1 MSIIDFI
8 KGLFGGEP
16 NEEVD
21 QGSDVV
27 EEESVN
33 SDNSIDKNPT
43 MENVAR
49 FVIQKGTCKG
59 ADIQRYFQIGYNQSG
74 RLMSQLQQ
82 KGIID
87 NNYNVLVD
95 ANISYQE
102 LAQLLSKETPKTV
115 DYHSVSSAS
124 GFEVKVITSSPT
136 DIDSSI
142 KSYIPELSK
151 YECYVV
157 FDTET
162 SGLSPQQGHE
172 ILQIGAVKYN
182 TRTGETIDTRNI
194 YIKPSPNCV
203 IEPAALRVNGIDIEK
218 LKQTGV
224 SKGEAINTFIEF
236 IGSYPLFAY
245 NAPFDMRFLKSTCEM
260 VNVPLPTNPVCDVL
274 AMVRKLSLPTEN
286 NKLGTISEHFGF
298 TGGCYHEAIK
308 DCDATNLVLR
318 KIYFNEEGKPVGKS
332 VDDIHSNL
340 YKNGVKLEPYIE
352 QNMLELDVYSRLT
365 GEFLF
370 TKTIRQCAEKG
381 IYVSYNTVKNLEETL
396 WTTDYGIRLHEESIG
411 KLEPDIYYGKRAIDV
426 YSRTTG
432 EFLFTK
438 TLEEC
443 AGLASSLSQKKIAN
457 ATLEKSWLG
466 EYGFRAHEEEPQSKI
481 ERDYT
486 YGKRL
491 IDCYSKEGDFLKRY
505 ESISDIVTEL
515 GFAGDSPIKTMLRQ
529 DKITYNLNGYI
540 FIYATSEQPIL
551 EIDSAP
557 LTKEA
562 KRPIYVF
569 DIDGNYLDVFLK
581 ITDCTTAYGLQ
592 AEGVR
597 RCLSAGKP
605 QYNGYIFR
613 YSNTPLSE
621 EELAAARDNYAYR
634 ETSKVTN

>member
-1 MSIIDFI
+1 MSIIDYI
-8 KGLFGGEP
+8 KGLFGGKPKEDA
-16 NEEVD
+16 N
-21 QGSDVV
+21 QSANVV
-27 EEESVN
+27 EDKSANSVCFV
-33 SDNSIDKNPT
+33 DNTPSL
-43 MENVAR
+43 ENVAR
-49 FVIQKGTCKG
+49 FVIQKGICKG
-59 ADIQRYFQIGYNQSG
+59 ADIQRYFQIGYRLSG
-74 RLMSQLQQ
+74 SLMSQLQQ
-82 KGIID
+82 KGVLD

-95 ANISYQE
+95 ANISDQE
-102 LAQLLSKETPKTV
+102 LAQLLSKEIPETL
-115 DYHSVSSAS
+115 DCHSASSAF
-124 GFEVKVITSSPT
+124 GFELKVISSSPT
-136 DIDSSI
+136 EIESSI
-142 KSYIPELSK
+142 KPYIPGLSK
-151 YECYVV
+151 YESYVV

-182 TRTGETIDTRNI
+182 TRTGETIDTRSI

-203 IEPAALRVNGIDIEK
+203 IEPSALRVNGIDIEN

-224 SKGEAINTFIEF
+224 SKSQAINTFIDF
-236 IGSYPLFAY
+236 IGTCPLFVY

-260 VNVPLPTNPVCDVL
+260 VNIPLPTNPVCDVL
-274 AMVRKLSLPTEN
+274 AMVKRLALPTEN
-286 NKLGTISEHFGF
+286 DKLGTISAHFGYK
-298 TGGCYHEAIK
+298 GGNFHEAIK
-308 DCDATNLVLR
+308 DCDATNFVLR
-318 KIYFNEEGKPVGKS
+318 KIFFDERGNVVGNA
-332 VDDIHSNL
+332 VDEIHSNL
-340 YKNGVKLEPYIE
+340 HREGITLEPYIE
-352 QNMLELDVYSRLT
+352 QAMLELDVYSRLT

-381 IYVSYNTVKNLEETL
+381 IYVSYSTVKDLDETL
-396 WTTDYGIRLHEESIG
+396 WTTDYGIRLHEDTTR
-411 KLEPDIYYGKRAIDV
+411 KLEPDIYYAKRIIDV

-443 AGLASSLSQKKIAN
+443 AALSSSLTQKKIAN
-457 ATLEKSWLG
+457 ATQEKSWLG
-466 EYGFRAHEEEPQSKI
+466 EYGFRAHQKEPLDRI
-481 ERDYT
+481 ERDFT

-491 IDCYSKEGDFLKRY
+491 IDCYSKEGDFMKRY

-540 FIYATSEQPIL
+540 FIYATSEQPIQKI
-551 EIDSAP
+551 EGAP

-569 DIDGNYLDVFLK
+569 DLDGNYLNVFLK
-581 ITDCTTAYGLQ
+581 ITDCTATYGLQ

-597 RCLSAGKP
+597 RCLSSGKP

-621 EELAAARDNYAYR
+621 EELAAAKENYAYR
-634 ETSKVTN
+634 ETSKVEN

>member
-1 MSIIDFI
+1 MSILDFL

-16 NEEVD
+16 NEEAG
-21 QGSDVV
+21 QNANVV
-27 EEESVN
+27 EDKSVN
-33 SDNSIDKNPT
+33 SDVCVDNAPT
-43 MENVAR
+43 IENVAR
-49 FVIQKGTCKG
+49 FIIQKGVCKG
-59 ADIQRYFQIGYNQSG
+59 SDIQRYFQIGYKQSG
-74 RLMSQLQQ
+74 SFMSQLQQ
-82 KGIID
+82 KGILD

-95 ANISYQE
+95 TNISDQE
-102 LAQLLSKETPKTV
+102 LAQLLSKETPEAE
-115 DYHSVSSAS
+115 DSHHVSSAS
-124 GFEVKVITSSPT
+124 GFEIKIITSSSV
-136 DIDSSI
+136 DIESSI
-142 KSYIPELSK
+142 KSYIPGLSK

-182 TRTGETIDTRNI
+182 TRTGETVDSRSI

-224 SKGEAINTFIEF
+224 SKVEAINTFIEF
-236 IGSYPLFAY
+236 VGSYPLFAY

-260 VNVPLPTNPVCDVL
+260 ANVPMPTNPVCDVL

-298 TGGCYHEAIK
+298 TGGSYHEAIK
-308 DCDATNLVLR
+308 DCDATNFVLR

-332 VDDIHSNL
+332 VEDIHLNL
-340 YKNGVKLEPYIE
+340 HKGGVTLEPYIE

-381 IYVSYNTVKNLEETL
+381 IYVSYNTVKDLEGTL

-411 KLEPDIYYGKRAIDV
+411 KLEPDIYYGKRVVDV

-457 ATLEKSWLG
+457 ATVEKSWLG
-466 EYGFRAHEEEPQSKI
+466 EYGFRAHEEEPQTNI
-481 ERDYT
+481 ERDFT

-540 FIYATSEQPIL
+540 FIYATTEQPIQKI
-551 EIDSAP
+551 EGAP

-569 DIDGNYLDVFLK
+569 DLDGNFLNVHLK
-581 ITDCTTAYGLQ
+581 ITECTAAYGLQ

-621 EELAAARDNYAYR
+621 EELAAAKENYAYR
-634 ETSKVTN
+634 ETSKVTD

>member
-1 MSIIDFI
+1 MSIINFI

-16 NEEVD
+16 NEETD
-21 QGSDVV
+21 QNANVV
-27 EEESVN
+27 EDKSANSVCFV
-33 SDNSIDKNPT
+33 DNTPSL
-43 MENVAR
+43 ENVAR
-49 FVIQKGTCKG
+49 FVIQKGICKG
-59 ADIQRYFQIGYNQSG
+59 ADIQRYFQIGYRLSG
-74 RLMSQLQQ
+74 SLMSQLQQ
-82 KGIID
+82 KGVLD
-87 NNYNVLVD
+87 NDYNVLVD
-95 ANISYQE
+95 ANISDQE
-102 LAQLLSKETPKTV
+102 LAQLLSKEIPETL
-115 DYHSVSSAS
+115 DCHSASSAF
-124 GFEVKVITSSPT
+124 GFELKVNSSSPAE
-136 DIDSSI
+136 IESSI
-142 KSYIPELSK
+142 KPYIPGLSK
-151 YECYVV
+151 YESYVV

-182 TRTGETIDTRNI
+182 TRTGETIDTRSI

-203 IEPAALRVNGIDIEK
+203 IEPSALRVNGIDIEN

-224 SKGEAINTFIEF
+224 SKSQAINTFIDF
-236 IGSYPLFAY
+236 VGTCPLFAY

-260 VNVPLPTNPVCDVL
+260 VNIPLPTNPVCDVL
-274 AMVRKLSLPTEN
+274 AMVRKLALPTEN
-286 NKLGTISEHFGF
+286 KKLGTISEHFGF
-298 TGGCYHEAIK
+298 EGGCFHEAIK
-308 DCDATNLVLR
+308 DCDATNFVIR
-318 KIYFNEEGKPVGKS
+318 QIYFNNEGKPIGKS

-340 YKNGVKLEPYIE
+340 YRNGVKLEPYIE

-381 IYVSYNTVKNLEETL
+381 IYVSYSTVKDLEETL
-396 WTTDYGIRLHEESIG
+396 WTTDYGIRLHEDSIG
-411 KLEPDIYYGKRAIDV
+411 KIEPDIYYGKRLIDV

-443 AGLASSLSQKKIAN
+443 AGLASSLTQKKIAN

-466 EYGFRAHEEEPQSKI
+466 EYGFRAHEEEPQTKI
-481 ERDYT
+481 DRDFT

-491 IDCYSKEGDFLKRY
+491 IDCYSKDGDFLKRY

-540 FIYATSEQPIL
+540 FIYATTEQPIQKI
-551 EIDSAP
+551 EGAP

-569 DIDGNYLDVFLK
+569 DIDGNYLNVFLK
-581 ITDCTTAYGLQ
+581 ITECTAAYGIQ
-592 AEGVR
+592 ADGVR

-621 EELAAARDNYAYR
+621 EELAAARENYAYR
-634 ETSKVTN
+634 ETSKVAD

>member
-1 MSIIDFI
+1 MSIINFI

-16 NEEVD
+16 NDETD
-21 QGSDVV
+21 QNVNVV
-27 EEESVN
+27 EDKSAN
-33 SDNSIDKNPT
+33 SDCAVDKTPT
-43 MENVAR
+43 IENVAR
-49 FVIQKGTCKG
+49 FVIQKGVCKG
-59 ADIQRYFQIGYNQSG
+59 ADIQRYFQIGYNLSG

-82 KGIID
+82 KGVLD

-95 ANISYQE
+95 ANISDQE
-102 LAQLLSKETPKTV
+102 LAQLLSKEIPETL
-115 DYHSVSSAS
+115 DCHSASSAF
-124 GFEVKVITSSPT
+124 GFELKVISSSPT
-136 DIDSSI
+136 EIESSI
-142 KSYIPELSK
+142 KPYIPGLSK
-151 YECYVV
+151 YESYVV

-162 SGLSPQQGHE
+162 SGLSPQQAHE

-182 TRTGETIDTRNI
+182 TQTGETIDTRSI
-194 YIKPSPNCV
+194 YIKPSPHCV

-218 LKQTGV
+218 LKQTGM
-224 SKGEAINTFIEF
+224 SKDEAINTFIQF
-236 IGSYPLFAY
+236 IGTCPLFAY

-260 VNVPLPTNPVCDVL
+260 VNIPLPTNPVCDVL
-274 AMVRKLSLPTEN
+274 AMVRKLALPTEN
-286 NKLGTISEHFGF
+286 KKLGTISEHFGF
-298 TGGCYHEAIK
+298 EGGCFHEAIK
-308 DCDATNLVLR
+308 DCDATNFVLR
-318 KIYFNEEGKPVGKS
+318 KIYFNSEGKPVGKS
-332 VDDIHSNL
+332 VDEIHSNL

-352 QNMLELDVYSRLT
+352 QMMLELDVYSRLT

-381 IYVSYNTVKNLEETL
+381 IYVSYSTVKDLEETL
-396 WTTDYGIRLHEESIG
+396 WTTDYGIRLHEDSIG
-411 KLEPDIYYGKRAIDV
+411 KIEPDIYYGKRLIDV

-443 AGLASSLSQKKIAN
+443 AGLASSLTQKKIAN
-457 ATLEKSWLG
+457 ATIEKSWLG
-466 EYGFRAHEEEPQSKI
+466 EYGFRAHEEEPQTKI
-481 ERDYT
+481 DRDFT

-491 IDCYSKEGDFLKRY
+491 IDCYSKDGDFLKRY

-540 FIYATSEQPIL
+540 FIFATSEQPIQKI
-551 EIDSAP
+551 EGAP
-557 LTKEA
+557 MTKEA

-569 DIDGNYLDVFLK
+569 DLDGKLLNVFLK
-581 ITDCTTAYGLQ
+581 ITECTATYNLQ

-597 RCLSAGKP
+597 RCLSSGKP

-613 YSNTPLSE
+613 YSDAPLSE
-621 EELAAARDNYAYR
+621 EELAAARENYAYR

>member
-16 NEEVD
+16 NEEAD
-21 QGSDVV
+21 QSSSVV
-27 EEESVN
+27 GDMSVN
-33 SDNSIDKNPT
+33 SDVCVDKTPT
-43 MENVAR
+43 LENVAR
-49 FVIQKGTCKG
+49 FVIQKGMCKG
-59 ADIQRYFQIGYNQSG
+59 ADIQRYFQIGYKQSG
-74 RLMSQLQQ
+74 NLMSQLQQ
-82 KGIID
+82 KGVLD
-87 NNYNVLVD
+87 SSYNVLVD
-95 ANISYQE
+95 ANIPDQE
-102 LAQLLSKETPKTV
+102 LAQLLSKETHETTDSNHV
-115 DYHSVSSAS
+115 FSAS
-124 GFEVKVITSSPT
+124 GFEVKIISSSPT
-136 DIDSSI
+136 DVESSI
-142 KSYIPELSK
+142 KPYIPGMSK
-151 YECYVV
+151 YESYAV
-157 FDTET
+157 FDPET

-224 SKGEAINTFIEF
+224 SKSEAINTFIEF

-298 TGGCYHEAIK
+298 AGGCYHEAIK
-308 DCDATNLVLR
+308 DCDATNFVLR
-318 KIYFNEEGKPVGKS
+318 KIYFNEEGKPIGKS
-332 VDDIHSNL
+332 VEDIHLNL
-340 YKNGVKLEPYIE
+340 HKGGVTLEPYIE

-381 IYVSYNTVKNLEETL
+381 IYVSYNTVKDLEETL
-396 WTTDYGIRLHEESIG
+396 WTTDYGIRLHEDSIR

-466 EYGFRAHEEEPQSKI
+466 EYGFRVHEEEPQTKI
-481 ERDYT
+481 ERDFT
-486 YGKRL
+486 FGKRL
-491 IDCYSKEGDFLKRY
+491 IDCYSKDGDFLKRY
-505 ESISDIVTEL
+505 ESISDIITEL

-540 FIYATSEQPIL
+540 FIYATTEQPIQKI
-551 EIDSAP
+551 EGAP

-569 DIDGNYLDVFLK
+569 DIDGNYLNVFLK
-581 ITDCTTAYGLQ
+581 ITDCTSAYGLQ

-613 YSNTPLSE
+613 YSNAPLSE
-621 EELAAARDNYAYR
+621 EELAAAKENYAYR
-634 ETSKVTN
+634 ETSKVSN

>member
-8 KGLFGGEP
+8 KGLFGGDS
-16 NEEVD
+16 NEKTN
-21 QGSDVV
+21 QNANVV
-27 EEESVN
+27 E
-33 SDNSIDKNPT
+33 DKSANTYCPVGNT
-43 MENVAR
+43 PSLENVAR
-49 FVIQKGTCKG
+49 FVIQKGICKG
-59 ADIQRYFQIGYNQSG
+59 ADIQRHFQIGYKLSG
-74 RLMSQLQQ
+74 SLMSQLQQ

-87 NNYNVLVD
+87 NALNVLVN
-95 ANISYQE
+95 ANISESE
-102 LAQLLSKETPKTV
+102 LSQLLSNDTHETE
-115 DYHSVSSAS
+115 DLCHVSPAS
-124 GFEVKVITSSPT
+124 GFEIKIISSSPT
-136 DIDSSI
+136 DIETPI
-142 KSYIPELSK
+142 ESYIPDLSK
-151 YECYVV
+151 YEYYVV

-172 ILQIGAVKYN
+172 ILQIGAVKYS
-182 TRTGETIDTRNI
+182 TQTGEVIDTRSI
-194 YIKPSPNCV
+194 YIKPSPQCV
-203 IEPAALRVNGIDIEK
+203 IEPTALRVNGIDIEK
-218 LKQTGV
+218 LKQTGA
-224 SKGEAINTFIEF
+224 SKKEGINAFMEF
-236 IGSYPLFAY
+236 IGTCPLFAY
-245 NAPFDMRFLKSTCEM
+245 NALFDMRFLKSTCEM
-260 VNVPLPTNPVCDVL
+260 VNIPLPTNPVCDVL
-274 AMVRKLSLPTEN
+274 AMVRKLALPTEN
-286 NKLGTISEHFGF
+286 KKLGTISEHFGF
-298 TGGCYHEAIK
+298 ERGCFHEAIK
-308 DCDATNLVLR
+308 DCDATNFVLR
-318 KIYFNEEGKPVGKS
+318 KIYFNSEGKPVGKS
-332 VDDIHSNL
+332 VDEIHSNL

-381 IYVSYNTVKNLEETL
+381 IYVSYSTVKDLEETL
-396 WTTDYGIRLHEESIG
+396 WTTDYGIRLHEDSIG
-411 KLEPDIYYGKRAIDV
+411 KIEPDIYYGKRLIDV

-443 AGLASSLSQKKIAN
+443 AGLASSLTQKKIAN

-466 EYGFRAHEEEPQSKI
+466 EYGFRAHEEEPQTKI
-481 ERDYT
+481 DRDFT

-491 IDCYSKEGDFLKRY
+491 IDCYSKDGDFLKRY

-540 FIYATSEQPIL
+540 FIYATTEQPIQKI
-551 EIDSAP
+551 EGAP

-569 DIDGNYLDVFLK
+569 DLDGNYLNVFLK
-581 ITDCTTAYGLQ
+581 ITDCTATYGLQ

-597 RCLSAGKP
+597 RCLSSGKP

-621 EELAAARDNYAYR
+621 EELVAARENYAYR
-634 ETSKVTN
+634 ETSKVEN

>member
-8 KGLFGGEP
+8 KGLFGGDS
-16 NEEVD
+16 NEKTN
-21 QGSDVV
+21 QNANVV
-27 EEESVN
+27 E
-33 SDNSIDKNPT
+33 DKSANTYCPVGNT
-43 MENVAR
+43 PSLENVAR
-49 FVIQKGTCKG
+49 FVIQKGICKG
-59 ADIQRYFQIGYNQSG
+59 ADIQRHFQIGYKLSG
-74 RLMSQLQQ
+74 SLMSQLQQ

-87 NNYNVLVD
+87 NALNVLVN
-95 ANISYQE
+95 ANISESE
-102 LAQLLSKETPKTV
+102 LSQLLSNDTHETE
-115 DYHSVSSAS
+115 DLCHVSPAS
-124 GFEVKVITSSPT
+124 GFEIKIISSSPT
-136 DIDSSI
+136 DIETPI
-142 KSYIPELSK
+142 ESYIPDLSK
-151 YECYVV
+151 YEYYVV

-172 ILQIGAVKYN
+172 ILQIGAVKYS
-182 TRTGETIDTRNI
+182 TQTGEVIDTRSI
-194 YIKPSPNCV
+194 YIKPSPQCV
-203 IEPAALRVNGIDIEK
+203 IEPTALRVNGIDIEK
-218 LKQTGV
+218 LKQTGA
-224 SKGEAINTFIEF
+224 SKKEGINAFMEF
-236 IGSYPLFAY
+236 IGTCPLFAY

-260 VNVPLPTNPVCDVL
+260 VNIPLPTNPVCDVL
-274 AMVRKLSLPTEN
+274 AMVRKLALPTEN
-286 NKLGTISEHFGF
+286 KKLGTISEHFGF
-298 TGGCYHEAIK
+298 ERGCFHEAIK
-308 DCDATNLVLR
+308 DCDATNFVLR
-318 KIYFNEEGKPVGKS
+318 KIYFNSEGKPVGKS
-332 VDDIHSNL
+332 VDEIHSNL

-352 QNMLELDVYSRLT
+352 QMMLELDVYSRLT

-381 IYVSYNTVKNLEETL
+381 IYVSYSTVKDLEETL
-396 WTTDYGIRLHEESIG
+396 WTTDYGIRLHEDSVG
-411 KLEPDIYYGKRAIDV
+411 KIEPDIYYGKRLIDV

-443 AGLASSLSQKKIAN
+443 AGLASSLTQKKIAN

-466 EYGFRAHEEEPQSKI
+466 EYGFRAHEEEPQTKI
-481 ERDYT
+481 DRDFT

-491 IDCYSKEGDFLKRY
+491 IDCYSKDGDFLKRY

-540 FIYATSEQPIL
+540 FIYATTEQPIQKI
-551 EIDSAP
+551 EGAP

-569 DIDGNYLDVFLK
+569 DLDGNYLNVFLK
-581 ITDCTTAYGLQ
+581 ITDCTATYGLQ

-597 RCLSAGKP
+597 RCLSSGKP

-621 EELAAARDNYAYR
+621 EELAAARENYAYR
-634 ETSKVTN
+634 ETSKVEN

>member
-1 MSIIDFI
+1 MSILDFI

-21 QGSDVV
+21 QSSNVV

-33 SDNSIDKNPT
+33 SDCSVGKNPT
-43 MENVAR
+43 LENVAR
-49 FVIQKGTCKG
+49 FVIQKGICKG
-59 ADIQRYFQIGYNQSG
+59 ADIQRYFQIGYKLSG
-74 RLMSQLQQ
+74 NLMSQLQQ
-82 KGIID
+82 KGVLD
-87 NNYNVLVD
+87 NSYNVLVD
-95 ANISYQE
+95 ANISDQE
-102 LAQLLSKETPKTV
+102 LTKLLSKETPGAEES
-115 DYHSVSSAS
+115 HHISSAS
-124 GFEVKVITSSPT
+124 GFEIKIISSSP
-136 DIDSSI
+136 IDVESSI
-142 KSYIPELSK
+142 KFYIPELSK

-182 TRTGETIDTRNI
+182 TRTGETIDTRSI

-224 SKGEAINTFIEF
+224 SKDEGIKSFIDF
-236 IGSYPLFAY
+236 IGSCPLFAY

-260 VNVPLPTNPVCDVL
+260 ANVPLPTNPVCDVL
-274 AMVRKLSLPTEN
+274 AMVRKLALPTEN
-286 NKLGTISEHFGF
+286 KKLGTISEHFGF
-298 TGGCYHEAIK
+298 TGGDYHEAIK
-308 DCDATNLVLR
+308 DCDATNFVLR

-332 VDDIHSNL
+332 VEDIHLNL
-340 YKNGVKLEPYIE
+340 HKGGVTLEPYIE

-365 GEFLF
+365 GEFMF

-381 IYVSYNTVKNLEETL
+381 IYVSYNTVKDLEGTL

-411 KLEPDIYYGKRAIDV
+411 KLEPDNYYGKRAIDV

-581 ITDCTTAYGLQ
+581 ITDCTAAYGLQ

-613 YSNTPLSE
+613 YSNAPLSK
-621 EELAAARDNYAYR
+621 EELSAAKENYAYR

>member
-1 MSIIDFI
+1 MSIINFI

-16 NEEVD
+16 KEEAS
-21 QGSDVV
+21 QNTYVV
-27 EEESVN
+27 EDKSVN
-33 SDNSIDKNPT
+33 SDVIIDKTPT
-43 MENVAR
+43 LENVAR
-49 FVIQKGTCKG
+49 FVIKTRKSKG
-59 ADIQRYFQIGYNQSG
+59 ADIQRYFQIGYKLSG
-74 RLMSQLQQ
+74 NLMLQLQQ
-82 KGIID
+82 KGILDYD
-87 NNYNVLVD
+87 NNVLAD
-95 ANISYQE
+95 ANISDEE
-102 LAQLLSKETPKTV
+102 LTKLLSQTTPDTI
-115 DYHSVSSAS
+115 DFHHVSSAS
-124 GFEVKVITSSPT
+124 GFEIKIISSSPI
-136 DIDSSI
+136 DIESSI
-142 KSYIPELSK
+142 KSYIPGLSK
-151 YECYVV
+151 YECYIV

-182 TRTGETIDTRNI
+182 THTGETIDTRSI

-224 SKGEAINTFIEF
+224 SKGEAIKTFIEF

-260 VNVPLPTNPVCDVL
+260 VNVPLPTNSVCDVL

-298 TGGCYHEAIK
+298 TGGNYHEAIK
-308 DCDATNLVLR
+308 DCDATNFVLR

-332 VDDIHSNL
+332 VDDIHLNL
-340 YKNGVKLEPYIE
+340 HKGGVALEPYIE

-370 TKTIRQCAEKG
+370 TKNIRQCAEKG
-381 IYVSYNTVKNLEETL
+381 IYVSYNTVKDLEGTL

-411 KLEPDIYYGKRAIDV
+411 KLEPDIYYGKRFIDV

-457 ATLEKSWLG
+457 ATIEKSWLG
-466 EYGFRAHEEEPQSKI
+466 EYGFRAHEEVPQTKI
-481 ERDYT
+481 DRDFT
-486 YGKRL
+486 FGKRL
-491 IDCYSKEGDFLKRY
+491 IDCYSKEGEFLKRY

-540 FIYATSEQPIL
+540 FIYATSEQPIQKI
-551 EIDSAP
+551 EGAP

-569 DIDGNYLDVFLK
+569 DIDGNYLNVFLK
-581 ITDCTTAYGLQ
+581 ITECTPAYGLQ

-621 EELAAARDNYAYR
+621 EELAAAKENYAYR

>member
-16 NEEVD
+16 N
-21 QGSDVV
+21 QGINQSSYKFEDK
-27 EEESVN
+27 SAN
-33 SDNSIDKNPT
+33 TDSSIDKIPT
-43 MENVAR
+43 LDNVAR
-49 FVIQKGTCKG
+49 FVIQKGICKG
-59 ADIQRYFQIGYNQSG
+59 ADIQRHFQIGYKQSG
-74 RLMSQLQQ
+74 SLMSQLQQ
-82 KGIID
+82 KGILD
-87 NNYNVLVD
+87 NDYKVLVD
-95 ANISYQE
+95 ANISDQE
-102 LAQLLSKETPKTV
+102 LTNLLNKETPETV
-115 DYHSVSSAS
+115 DCHSASSAF
-124 GFEVKVITSSPT
+124 GFEVKIISSSPR
-136 DIDSSI
+136 DMESSI
-142 KSYIPELSK
+142 NSYIPGLSK
-151 YECYVV
+151 FECYVV

-224 SKGEAINTFIEF
+224 SKSEAINTFIEF

-286 NKLGTISEHFGF
+286 NKLGTISGHFGF
-298 TGGCYHEAIK
+298 AGGCYHEAIK
-308 DCDATNLVLR
+308 DCDATNFVLR
-318 KIYFNEEGKPVGKS
+318 KIYFNEEGKPIGKS
-332 VDDIHSNL
+332 VEDIHLNL
-340 YKNGVKLEPYIE
+340 HKGGVTLEPYIE

-381 IYVSYNTVKNLEETL
+381 IYVSYNTVKDLEETL
-396 WTTDYGIRLHEESIG
+396 WTTDYGIRLHEDSIR

-466 EYGFRAHEEEPQSKI
+466 EYGFRAHEEEPQTKI
-481 ERDYT
+481 ERDFT
-486 YGKRL
+486 FGKRL
-491 IDCYSKEGDFLKRY
+491 IDCYSKDGDFLKRY
-505 ESISDIVTEL
+505 ESISDIITEL

-540 FIYATSEQPIL
+540 FIYATTEQPIQKI
-551 EIDSAP
+551 EGAP

-569 DIDGNYLDVFLK
+569 DIDGNYLNVFLK
-581 ITDCTTAYGLQ
+581 ITDCTSAYGLQ

-613 YSNTPLSE
+613 YSNAPLSE
-621 EELAAARDNYAYR
+621 EELAAAKENYAYR
-634 ETSKVTN
+634 ETSKVSN

>member
-8 KGLFGGEP
+8 KGLFGGETK
-16 NEEVD
+16 EEAN
-21 QGSDVV
+21 QSAYVV
-27 EEESVN
+27 EDLSVN
-33 SDNSIDKNPT
+33 SEVFVDRNPT
-43 MENVAR
+43 IENVAR
-49 FVIQKGTCKG
+49 FIIQKGVCKC
-59 ADIQRYFQIGYNQSG
+59 ADIQRYFQIGYKLSG
-74 RLMSQLQQ
+74 SLISQLQQ
-82 KGIID
+82 KGVLD

-95 ANISYQE
+95 ANISDQE
-102 LAQLLSKETPKTV
+102 LAQLLSKETPETADSHHV
-115 DYHSVSSAS
+115 FSDS
-124 GFEVKVITSSPT
+124 GFEVKIFSSSSM
-136 DIDSSI
+136 DIESSI
-142 KSYIPELSK
+142 KPYIPGLSK
-151 YECYVV
+151 YESYVV

-182 TRTGETIDTRNI
+182 TLTGETIDTRSI
-194 YIKPSPNCV
+194 YIKPSPHCV
-203 IEPAALRVNGIDIEK
+203 IEPSALRINGIDIEK

-224 SKGEAINTFIEF
+224 SKDEAIYTFIEF
-236 IGSYPLFAY
+236 IGTCPLFAY
-245 NAPFDMRFLKSTCEM
+245 NAPFDMCFLKSTCEM
-260 VNVPLPTNPVCDVL
+260 VNIPLPTNPVCDVL
-274 AMVRKLSLPTEN
+274 AMVKKIALPTEN
-286 NKLGTISEHFGF
+286 KKLGTISEHFGF
-298 TGGCYHEAIK
+298 KGGCFHEAIK
-308 DCDATNLVLR
+308 DCDATNFVLR
-318 KIYFNEEGKPVGKS
+318 KIYFNNEGKPVGKS

-381 IYVSYNTVKNLEETL
+381 IYVSYSTVKDLEETL
-396 WTTDYGIRLHEESIG
+396 WTTDYGIRLHEDSIG
-411 KLEPDIYYGKRAIDV
+411 KLEPDIYYGKRVIDV
-426 YSRTTG
+426 YSRATG

-457 ATLEKSWLG
+457 AIKEKSWLS
-466 EYGFRAHEEEPQSKI
+466 EYGFRAHEEEPQTKI
-481 ERDYT
+481 DRDYT
-486 YGKRL
+486 YGKRI

-540 FIYATSEQPIL
+540 FIYATSEQPIQKI
-551 EIDSAP
+551 EGAP

-569 DIDGNYLDVFLK
+569 DLDGNYLNVFLK
-581 ITDCTTAYGLQ
+581 ITDCTAAYGIQ

-597 RCLSAGKP
+597 RCLSSGKP

-621 EELAAARDNYAYR
+621 EELTAARENYAYR
-634 ETSKVTN
+634 ETSKVEN

>member
-1 MSIIDFI
+1 MSIINFI

-16 NEEVD
+16 NDETD
-21 QGSDVV
+21 QNVNVV
-27 EEESVN
+27 EHKSAN
-33 SDNSIDKNPT
+33 SDCAVDKTPT
-43 MENVAR
+43 IENVAR
-49 FVIQKGTCKG
+49 FVIQKGVCKG
-59 ADIQRYFQIGYNQSG
+59 ADIQRYFQIGYNLSG

-82 KGIID
+82 KGILD
-87 NNYNVLVD
+87 SSYNVLVD
-95 ANISYQE
+95 ANISDHE
-102 LAQLLSKETPKTV
+102 LTQLLNKETIKKTDSHHV
-115 DYHSVSSAS
+115 ISAS
-124 GFEVKVITSSPT
+124 GFEVKIISSSPI

-182 TRTGETIDTRNI
+182 TLTGETIDTRSI

-203 IEPAALRVNGIDIEK
+203 IEPSALRVNGIDIEN

-224 SKGEAINTFIEF
+224 SKSQAINTFIDF
-236 IGSYPLFAY
+236 IGTCPLFAY

-260 VNVPLPTNPVCDVL
+260 VNIPLPTNPVCDVL
-274 AMVRKLSLPTEN
+274 AMVRKLALPTEN
-286 NKLGTISEHFGF
+286 KKLGTISEHFGF
-298 TGGCYHEAIK
+298 EGGCFHEAIK
-308 DCDATNLVLR
+308 DCDATNFVIR
-318 KIYFNEEGKPVGKS
+318 QIYFNNEGKPIGKS

-340 YKNGVKLEPYIE
+340 YRNGVKLEPYIE

-381 IYVSYNTVKNLEETL
+381 IYVSYSTVKDLDETL
-396 WTTDYGIRLHEESIG
+396 WTTDYGIRLHEDTTR
-411 KLEPDIYYGKRAIDV
+411 KLEPDIYYAKRIIDV

-443 AGLASSLSQKKIAN
+443 AALSSSLTQKKIAN
-457 ATLEKSWLG
+457 ATQEKSWLG
-466 EYGFRAHEEEPQSKI
+466 EYGFRAHQKEPLDRI
-481 ERDYT
+481 ERDFT

-491 IDCYSKEGDFLKRY
+491 IDCYSKEGDFMKRY

-515 GFAGDSPIKTMLRQ
+515 GFAGVSPIKTMLRQ

-540 FIYATSEQPIL
+540 FIYATSEQPVLKI
-551 EIDSAP
+551 EGAP
-557 LTKEA
+557 MTKEA

-569 DIDGNYLDVFLK
+569 DLDGKLLNVYLK
-581 ITDCTTAYGLQ
+581 ITECTATYNLQ

-597 RCLSAGKP
+597 RCLSSGKP

-613 YSNTPLSE
+613 YSDAPLSE
-621 EELAAARDNYAYR
+621 EELAAARENYAYR

>member
-8 KGLFGGEP
+8 KGLFGEEP
-16 NEEVD
+16 N
-21 QGSDVV
+21 QSSNVV
-27 EEESVN
+27 EDKSVN
-33 SDNSIDKNPT
+33 SDVMIDKTPT
-43 MENVAR
+43 LENVAR
-49 FVIQKGTCKG
+49 FVIKTRKSKC
-59 ADIQRYFQIGYNQSG
+59 ADIQRYFQIGYKLSG
-74 RLMSQLQQ
+74 DLMSQLQQ
-82 KGIID
+82 NGILD
-87 NNYNVLVD
+87 NANNVLVD
-95 ANISYQE
+95 TNISDDK
-102 LAQLLSKETPKTV
+102 LTKLLSQATPDTI
-115 DYHSVSSAS
+115 DCHHVSSAS
-124 GFEVKVITSSPT
+124 GFEIKIISSSP
-136 DIDSSI
+136 INIESSI
-142 KSYIPELSK
+142 KTYIPGLSN
-151 YECYVV
+151 YECYIV

-182 TRTGETIDTRNI
+182 TRTGETIDTRSI

-224 SKGEAINTFIEF
+224 SKGEAIKTFIEF

-298 TGGCYHEAIK
+298 TGGNYHEAIK
-308 DCDATNLVLR
+308 DCDATNFVLR

-332 VDDIHSNL
+332 VDNIHLNL
-340 YKNGVKLEPYIE
+340 HKGGVALEPYIE

-365 GEFLF
+365 GEYLF
-370 TKTIRQCAEKG
+370 TKNIRQCAEKG
-381 IYVSYNTVKNLEETL
+381 IYVSYNTVKDLEGTL
-396 WTTDYGIRLHEESIG
+396 WTTDYGIRLHEESRG
-411 KLEPDIYYGKRAIDV
+411 KLEPDIYYGKRIIDV

-443 AGLASSLSQKKIAN
+443 ASLASSLSQKKIAN
-457 ATLEKSWLG
+457 ATIEMSWLG
-466 EYGFRAHEEEPQSKI
+466 EYGFRAHEQEPQAKI
-481 ERDYT
+481 ERDFT

-505 ESISDIVTEL
+505 DSISDIVTEL

-540 FIYATSEQPIL
+540 FIYATSEQPIQKI
-551 EIDSAP
+551 EGAS

-569 DIDGNYLDVFLK
+569 DIDGNYLNVFLK
-581 ITDCTTAYGLQ
+581 ITECTAAYGLQ

-621 EELAAARDNYAYR
+621 EELAAAKENYAYR

>member
-16 NEEVD
+16 NEEAD
-21 QGSDVV
+21 QSSSVI
-27 EEESVN
+27 EESVN
-33 SDNSIDKNPT
+33 PDVCIDKTPT
-43 MENVAR
+43 LENVAR
-49 FVIQKGTCKG
+49 FVIQKGVCKG
-59 ADIQRYFQIGYNQSG
+59 SDIQRYFQIGYKQSG
-74 RLMSQLQQ
+74 NLISQLQR
-82 KGIID
+82 KGILD

-95 ANISYQE
+95 ADISDQE
-102 LAQLLSKETPKTV
+102 LAKLLSKEAPEAEGSHRDV
-115 DYHSVSSAS
+115 SAS
-124 GFEVKVITSSPT
+124 GFEIKIISSSPI
-136 DIDSSI
+136 DIESSI
-142 KSYIPELSK
+142 KSYIPGLSK
-151 YECYVV
+151 YESYVV

-172 ILQIGAVKYN
+172 ILQIGAVKYS
-182 TRTGETIDTRNI
+182 TRTGEAIDTRSI
-194 YIKPSPNCV
+194 YIKPSPHCV

-224 SKGEAINTFIEF
+224 SKADAINTFVEF
-236 IGSYPLFAY
+236 IGTFPLFAY

-274 AMVRKLSLPTEN
+274 AMVRKLALPTEN
-286 NKLGTISEHFGF
+286 KKLGTISEHFGF
-298 TGGCYHEAIK
+298 TGGDYHEAIK
-308 DCDATNLVLR
+308 DCDATNFVLR

-332 VDDIHSNL
+332 VEDIHFNL
-340 YKNGVKLEPYIE
+340 HKRGVALEPYIE

-381 IYVSYNTVKNLEETL
+381 IYVSYNTVKDLEETL
-396 WTTDYGIRLHEESIG
+396 WTTDYGIRLHEESIV

-443 AGLASSLSQKKIAN
+443 AGLASSLTQKKIAN
-457 ATLEKSWLG
+457 ATLDKDWLG
-466 EYGFRAHEEEPQSKI
+466 EYGFRVHEEEPQTKI
-481 ERDYT
+481 DRDFT

-505 ESISDIVTEL
+505 ESIPDIVTEL

-540 FIYATSEQPIL
+540 FIYATTEQPIQKI
-551 EIDSAP
+551 EGAP

-569 DIDGNYLDVFLK
+569 DLDGNYLNVFLK
-581 ITDCTTAYGLQ
+581 ITECTAAYGLQ

-613 YSNTPLSE
+613 YSNAPLSE
-621 EELAAARDNYAYR
+621 EELSAARENYAYR
-634 ETSKVTN
+634 ETSKVTD

>member
-16 NEEVD
+16 KEEASQSANVVED
-21 QGSDVV
+21 RSANSDVC
-27 EEESVN
+27 
-33 SDNSIDKNPT
+33 IDKTPT
-43 MENVAR
+43 LENVAR
-49 FVIQKGTCKG
+49 FVIQKRTCKG
-59 ADIQRYFQIGYNQSG
+59 ADIQRYFQIGYKQSG
-74 RLMSQLQQ
+74 SFMSLLQQ
-82 KGIID
+82 KGILD
-87 NNYNVLVD
+87 NNYNVLVG
-95 ANISYQE
+95 ANISEQE
-102 LAQLLSKETPKTV
+102 LAQLLSKETPEAEV
-115 DYHSVSSAS
+115 SRHVSSAS
-124 GFEVKVITSSPT
+124 GFEIKIISSSP
-136 DIDSSI
+136 IDVESSI
-142 KSYIPELSK
+142 KSYIPGMSN

-182 TRTGETIDTRNI
+182 TRTGETIDTRSI

-218 LKQTGV
+218 LKQTGI
-224 SKGEAINTFIEF
+224 SKGQAINTFIEF

-260 VNVPLPTNPVCDVL
+260 ANVPLPTNPVCDVL

-298 TGGCYHEAIK
+298 TGGSYHEAIK
-308 DCDATNLVLR
+308 DCDATNFVLR

-332 VDDIHSNL
+332 VEDIHLNL
-340 YKNGVKLEPYIE
+340 HKGGVTLEPYIE

-381 IYVSYNTVKNLEETL
+381 IYVSYNTVKDLEGTL
-396 WTTDYGIRLHEESIG
+396 WTTDYGIRLHEDSIG
-411 KLEPDIYYGKRAIDV
+411 KLEPDIYYGKRVIDV

-457 ATLEKSWLG
+457 ATLDKSWLG
-466 EYGFRAHEEEPQSKI
+466 EYGFRAHEEEPQTKI
-481 ERDYT
+481 ERDFT

-540 FIYATSEQPIL
+540 FIYATTEQPIQKI
-551 EIDSAP
+551 EGAP

-569 DIDGNYLDVFLK
+569 DLDGNYLNVHLK
-581 ITDCTTAYGLQ
+581 ITECTAAYGLQ

-613 YSNTPLSE
+613 YSNAPLSE
-621 EELAAARDNYAYR
+621 EELAAAKENYAYR

>member
-8 KGLFGGEP
+8 KGLFGGDS
-16 NEEVD
+16 NEKTN
-21 QGSDVV
+21 QNANVV
-27 EEESVN
+27 E
-33 SDNSIDKNPT
+33 DKSANTYCPVGNT
-43 MENVAR
+43 PSLENVAR
-49 FVIQKGTCKG
+49 FVIQKGICKG
-59 ADIQRYFQIGYNQSG
+59 ADIQRHFQIGYKLSG
-74 RLMSQLQQ
+74 SLISQLQQ

-87 NNYNVLVD
+87 NALNVLVN
-95 ANISYQE
+95 ANISESE
-102 LAQLLSKETPKTV
+102 LSQLLSNDTHETE
-115 DYHSVSSAS
+115 DLCHVSPAS
-124 GFEVKVITSSPT
+124 GFEIKIISSSPT
-136 DIDSSI
+136 DIETPI
-142 KSYIPELSK
+142 EPYIPDLSK
-151 YECYVV
+151 YEYYVV

-172 ILQIGAVKYN
+172 ILQIGAVKYS
-182 TRTGETIDTRNI
+182 TQTGEVIDTRSI
-194 YIKPSPNCV
+194 YIKPSPQCV
-203 IEPAALRVNGIDIEK
+203 IEPTALRVNGIDIEK
-218 LKQTGV
+218 LKQTGD
-224 SKGEAINTFIEF
+224 SKKEGINAFMEF
-236 IGSYPLFAY
+236 IGTCPLFAY

-260 VNVPLPTNPVCDVL
+260 VNIPLPTNPVCDVL
-274 AMVRKLSLPTEN
+274 AMVRKLALPTEN
-286 NKLGTISEHFGF
+286 KKLGTISEHFGF
-298 TGGCYHEAIK
+298 EGGCFHEAIK
-308 DCDATNLVLR
+308 DCDATNFVLR
-318 KIYFNEEGKPVGKS
+318 KIYFNNEGKPVGKS

-340 YKNGVKLEPYIE
+340 YRNGVKLESYIE

-381 IYVSYNTVKNLEETL
+381 IYVSYSTVKDLEETL
-396 WTTDYGIRLHEESIG
+396 WTTDYGIRLHEDSIG
-411 KLEPDIYYGKRAIDV
+411 KIEPDIYYGKRLIDV

-443 AGLASSLSQKKIAN
+443 AGLASSLTQKKIAN

-466 EYGFRAHEEEPQSKI
+466 EYGFRAHEEEPQTKI
-481 ERDYT
+481 DRDFT

-491 IDCYSKEGDFLKRY
+491 IDCYSKDGDFLKRY

-515 GFAGDSPIKTMLRQ
+515 GFAGDSPIKTILRQ

-540 FIYATSEQPIL
+540 FIYATTEQPIL
-551 EIDSAP
+551 KIEGAP

-569 DIDGNYLDVFLK
+569 DLDGNYLNVFLK
-581 ITDCTTAYGLQ
+581 ITDCTVAYGIQ
-592 AEGVR
+592 TEGVR

-621 EELAAARDNYAYR
+621 EELAAAKENYAYR
-634 ETSKVTN
+634 ETSKVEN

>member
-8 KGLFGGEP
+8 KGLFGGDS
-16 NEEVD
+16 NEKTN
-21 QGSDVV
+21 QNANVV
-27 EEESVN
+27 E
-33 SDNSIDKNPT
+33 DKSANTYCPVGNT
-43 MENVAR
+43 PSLENVAR
-49 FVIQKGTCKG
+49 FVIQKGICKG
-59 ADIQRYFQIGYNQSG
+59 ADIQRHFQIGYKLSG
-74 RLMSQLQQ
+74 SLMSQLQQ

-87 NNYNVLVD
+87 NALNVLVN
-95 ANISYQE
+95 ANISESE
-102 LAQLLSKETPKTV
+102 LSQLLSNDTHETE
-115 DYHSVSSAS
+115 DLCHVSPAS
-124 GFEVKVITSSPT
+124 GFEIKIISSSPT
-136 DIDSSI
+136 DIETPI
-142 KSYIPELSK
+142 ESYIPDLSK

-172 ILQIGAVKYN
+172 ILQIGAVKYS
-182 TRTGETIDTRNI
+182 TQTGKTIDTRSI
-194 YIKPSPNCV
+194 YIKPSTQCV
-203 IEPAALRVNGIDIEK
+203 IEPTALRVNGIDIKK

-224 SKGEAINTFIEF
+224 SKKEGVNAFIEF
-236 IGSYPLFAY
+236 IGTCPLFAY

-260 VNVPLPTNPVCDVL
+260 VNIPLPTNPVCDVL
-274 AMVRKLSLPTEN
+274 AMVRKLALPTEN
-286 NKLGTISEHFGF
+286 KKLGTISEHFGF
-298 TGGCYHEAIK
+298 EGGCFHEAIK
-308 DCDATNLVLR
+308 DCDATNFVLR
-318 KIYFNEEGKPVGKS
+318 KIYFNNEGKPVGKS

-340 YKNGVKLEPYIE
+340 YRNGVKLESYIE

-381 IYVSYNTVKNLEETL
+381 IYVSYSMVKDLEETL
-396 WTTDYGIRLHEESIG
+396 WTTDYGIRLHEDSIG
-411 KLEPDIYYGKRAIDV
+411 KIEPDIYYGKRLIDV

-443 AGLASSLSQKKIAN
+443 AGLASSLTQKKIAN

-466 EYGFRAHEEEPQSKI
+466 EYGFRAHEEEPQTKI
-481 ERDYT
+481 DRDFT

-491 IDCYSKEGDFLKRY
+491 IDCYSKDGDFLKRY

-540 FIYATSEQPIL
+540 FIYATTEQPIL
-551 EIDSAP
+551 KIEGAP

-569 DIDGNYLDVFLK
+569 DLDGNYLNVFLK
-581 ITDCTTAYGLQ
+581 ITDCTVAYGIQ
-592 AEGVR
+592 TEGVR

-621 EELAAARDNYAYR
+621 EELAAAKENYAYR
-634 ETSKVTN
+634 ETSKVEN

>member
-8 KGLFGGEP
+8 KGLLNGQP
-16 NEEVD
+16 NEETD
-21 QGSDVV
+21 QNANVIEDKSA
-27 EEESVN
+27 N
-33 SDNSIDKNPT
+33 SDCFVDKTPSL
-43 MENVAR
+43 ENVAR
-49 FVIQKGTCKG
+49 FVIQKGMCKG
-59 ADIQRYFQIGYNQSG
+59 ADIQRYFQIGYNHSG
-74 RLMSQLQQ
+74 RLMSQLQH
-82 KGIID
+82 KGVLD
-87 NNYNVLVD
+87 NNYNVLID
-95 ANISYQE
+95 DNISDSE
-102 LAQLLSKETPKTV
+102 LTELLSKETPETHDCHRV
-115 DYHSVSSAS
+115 LSAY
-124 GFEVKVITSSPT
+124 GFEISISSNSST
-136 DIDSSI
+136 DIETSI

-182 TRTGETIDTRNI
+182 TRTGEAIDKRSI
-194 YIKPSPNCV
+194 YIKPSPHCV

-224 SKGEAINTFIEF
+224 SKREAINSFIEF
-236 IGSYPLFAY
+236 IGTCPLFAY
-245 NAPFDMRFLKSTCEM
+245 NAPFDMRFLKATCDA
-260 VNVPLPTNPVCDVL
+260 VGVPLPDNPVCDVL
-274 AMVRKLSLPTEN
+274 AMVKKVALPTEN
-286 NKLGTISEHFGF
+286 KKLVTISEHFGYK
-298 TGGCYHEAIK
+298 GGNYHEAIK
-308 DCDATNLVLR
+308 DCDATNFVLR

-352 QNMLELDVYSRLT
+352 QTMLELDVYSRLT

-381 IYVSYNTVKNLEETL
+381 IYVSYNNLKDLEGTL
-396 WTTDYGIRLHEESIG
+396 WATDYGIRLHEESIG
-411 KLEPDIYYGKRAIDV
+411 KLDPDIYYGKRVIDV

-443 AGLASSLSQKKIAN
+443 AALASSLSQKKIAN
-457 ATLEKSWLG
+457 ATIEKSWLG
-466 EYGFRAHEEEPQSKI
+466 EYGFRAHEEEPLVRI
-481 ERDYT
+481 ERDFT

-505 ESISDIVTEL
+505 ESIPDIVTEL
-515 GFAGDSPIKTMLRQ
+515 DFAGDSPIKTMLRQ

-540 FIYATSEQPIL
+540 FIYATSEQPIQKI
-551 EIDSAP
+551 EGAP

-569 DIDGNYLDVFLK
+569 DIDGNYLNVFLK
-581 ITDCTTAYGLQ
+581 ITECTAAYGLQ

-605 QYNGYIFR
+605 QYNGYIFK

-621 EELAAARDNYAYR
+621 EELAAARENYAYR
-634 ETSKVTN
+634 ETSKVTS

>member
-8 KGLFGGEP
+8 KGLFGGKPKEDT
-16 NEEVD
+16 NQSTSMLEDKSINSKCVVD
-21 QGSDVV
+21 
-27 EEESVN
+27 
-33 SDNSIDKNPT
+33 KTPT
-43 MENVAR
+43 LENVAR
-49 FVIQKGTCKG
+49 YVIRTRNSKG
-59 ADIQRYFQIGYNQSG
+59 ADIQRYFQLGYNLCG
-74 RLMSQLQQ
+74 KIMLQLQQ
-82 KGIID
+82 KGILD
-87 NNYNVLVD
+87 NANNVLVD
-95 ANISYQE
+95 ANISDYE
-102 LAQLLSKETPKTV
+102 LDQLLNRETPETTDSHYV
-115 DYHSVSSAS
+115 ISTS
-124 GFEVKVITSSPT
+124 GFEVKIISSSPV
-136 DIDSSI
+136 DLESSI
-142 KSYIPELSK
+142 KPYIPGLSN
-151 YECYVV
+151 YEYYVV

-172 ILQIGAVKYN
+172 ILQIGAIKYN
-182 TRTGETIDTRNI
+182 TRTGEAIDVRSI
-194 YIKPSPNCV
+194 YIKPSPKCV
-203 IEPAALRVNGIDIEK
+203 IEPTALRINGINLEK

-245 NAPFDMRFLKSTCEM
+245 NATFDMRFLKSTCEM

-274 AMVRKLSLPTEN
+274 AMVRKLALPTDN
-286 NKLGTISEHFGF
+286 KKLGTISEHFGF
-298 TGGCYHEAIK
+298 TGGNYHEAIK
-308 DCDATNLVLR
+308 DCDATNFVLR
-318 KIYFNEEGKPVGKS
+318 KIYFNDEGRPVGES
-332 VDDIHSNL
+332 VDDIHLNL
-340 YKNGVKLEPYIE
+340 HKKGVTLEPYIE
-352 QNMLELDVYSRLT
+352 NNMLELDVYSRLT

-381 IYVSYNTVKNLEETL
+381 IYVSYSTVKDLEGIL

-411 KLEPDIYYGKRAIDV
+411 KIEPDIYYGKRVIDV

-443 AGLASSLSQKKIAN
+443 AGLASSLTQKKIAN

-466 EYGFRAHEEEPQSKI
+466 EYGFRAHEEEPLSKI
-481 ERDYT
+481 ERDFT

-529 DKITYNLNGYI
+529 DKITYNLNGFI
-540 FIYATSEQPIL
+540 FIYATDEQPIL
-551 EIDSAP
+551 KIEGAP

-569 DIDGNYLDVFLK
+569 DLDGNYLNVFLK
-581 ITDCTTAYGLQ
+581 ITECTTAYGLQ

-597 RCLSAGKP
+597 RCLSSGKP

-621 EELAAARDNYAYR
+621 EELMAARENYAYR